1 MVKELL
7 CKEVINLHD
16 IDCPYGASDCPKVN
30 ELRKMLA
37 QNHEELDA
45 VKESVIQLRTTISF
59 TGKVLGVL
67 VSVLIAFMGAMNI
80 CLL

>member
-1 MVKELL
+1 
-7 CKEVINLHD
+7 
-16 IDCPYGASDCPKVN
+16 
-30 ELRKMLA
+30 MLE

-59 TGKVLGVL
+59 TGKILGIL
-67 VSVLIAFMGAMNI
+67 VSVLIALMGAMNI